1 VHLLV
6 IFVLI
11 CNDARSCEQKK
22 NGEKCIALSTF
33 ANWIFRNKIP
43 RLAGVMNSVIKDV
56 EIRRNPI
63 DIMELDMTD

>member
-6 IFVLI
+6 LFILI
-11 CNDARSCEQKK
+11 CYDARPCEQK

-43 RLAGVMNSVIKDV
+43 RFAGVMNSVIKDV